1 MALHVIIY
9 RCTECNGPV
18 VAVSLGQAGPV
29 GEVGEG
35 NDPPPGQLNQIGNPT
50 CMQCGHIQ
58 DEVPEPGG
66 AIQLPPVQWD

>member
-1 MALHVIIY
+1 MDLHVIIY

-35 NDPPPGQLNQIGNPT
+35 IDLPHGELNQIGNPT
-50 CMQCGHIQ
+50 CVQCGHIQ
-58 DEVPEPGG
+58 NDASEPGA
-66 AIQLPPVQWD
+66 AIQLPPVPWD